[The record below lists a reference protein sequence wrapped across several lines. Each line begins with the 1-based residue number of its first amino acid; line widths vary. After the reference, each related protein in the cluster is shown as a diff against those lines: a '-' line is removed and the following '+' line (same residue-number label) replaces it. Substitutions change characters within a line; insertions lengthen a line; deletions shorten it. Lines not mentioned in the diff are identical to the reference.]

1 MITAFLKNHRQS
13 SRKVRLVTDAIKGKS
28 ASAAL
33 IALKNMPKR
42 AADPVLKV
50 LNSALS
56 NAKHNNSLDA
66 DALMVKTAEVNEGPT
81 MKRWLPK
88 AHGRATPIRK
98 RTSRILIGLEEV
110 AAPKKKAAKKTEE
123 KKVEKKAPA
132 KKKPA
137 AKKVTKKADK

>member
-13 SRKVRLVTDAIKGKS
+13 SRKVRLVTDAIKGKN
-28 ASAAL
+28 AEAAL

-50 LNSALS
+50 LTSALS
-56 NAKHNNSLDA
+56 NAKHNNSLEA

-110 AAPKKKAAKKTEE
+110 AAPKKKET
-123 KKVEKKAPA
+123 KKVEKKVAKEAPA

-137 AKKVTKKADK
+137 AKKVTKK